1 MKPFLPQLQRTFARG
16 LADQTSETLRNRAAR
31 GLGILITLTPRVDPL
46 IAELI
51 TGTKTADVGVRNAM
65 MKALQEVVGKAGAN
79 MSEAS
84 KNSILAL
91 IDDDA
96 SDQNGMFPPILA
108 GRN

>member
-1 MKPFLPQLQRTFARG
+1 MYEVLI
-16 LADQTSETLRNRAAR
+16 DNSELM
-31 GLGILITLTPRVDPL
+31 
-46 IAELI
+46 

-84 KNSILAL
+84 KNSLLAL

-96 SDQNGMFPPILA
+96 SDQTGMSLDVLLKIGFEV
-108 GRN
+108 N